1 MSFTVIIPA
10 RYDSSRLPGKPLLQ
24 IAGIT
29 MIQRVHIQAQKSNAD
44 RIIVAT
50 DNQEIFDEVINFGGQ
65 ACMTSTDHQSG
76 TDRLQEV
83 AKQLELPPEHVVVN
97 VQGDEPL
104 IPPEVI
110 NQVADNLLARN
121 SVGVATLAEPIMSS
135 DDFNNPNVVK
145 VIVDN
150 AGLALLFSRTPI
162 PCSREDVSSK
172 IAGYQYGMRH
182 IGIYAY
188 RTSMLNKFIS
198 WPLAPIEKLEQLE
211 QLRFM
216 WFGESIHVDKAV
228 ISVPKGVDTEQDFKD
243 VIKFLKN
250 NT

>member
-104 IPPEVI
+104 IPPDVI

-150 AGLALLFSRTPI
+150 AGLAL
-162 PCSREDVSSK
+162 
-172 IAGYQYGMRH
+172 
-182 IGIYAY
+182 
-188 RTSMLNKFIS
+188 
-198 WPLAPIEKLEQLE
+198 
-211 QLRFM
+211 
-216 WFGESIHVDKAV
+216 
-228 ISVPKGVDTEQDFKD
+228 
-243 VIKFLKN
+243 
-250 NT
+250 